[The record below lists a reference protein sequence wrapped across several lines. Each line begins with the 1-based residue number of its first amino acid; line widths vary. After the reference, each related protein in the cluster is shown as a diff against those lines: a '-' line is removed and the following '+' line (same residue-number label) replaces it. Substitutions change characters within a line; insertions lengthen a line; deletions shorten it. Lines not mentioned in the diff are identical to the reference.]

1 MALFE
6 AAWGDWLEALFVVA
20 VLSGLR
26 IGGLLGL
33 KWEDVDF
40 DGQTLRVHRQMIRAR
55 IGLGL
60 TPMTKTDSSRRAVS
74 VMRRGGEEG
83 RAIKALRQ
91 HRSRQLEEK
100 LRAGSLWQENDLVFT
115 LKSGRPLD
123 PATATQRYLHPVLE
137 WAGVK
142 RVGFHTL
149 RHTFASL
156 NILNGTHVKVVQEAL
171 GHSTTAE
178 TMNRYSHVLPSRQA
192 DAAERLNALF

>member
-1 MALFE
+1 M
-6 AAWGDWLEALFVVA
+6 VA

-33 KWEDVDF
+33 KWGDVDF
-40 DGQTLRVHRQMIRAR
+40 DGQSLRVHRQMIPAR
-55 IGLGL
+55 IGLL
-60 TPMTKTDSSRRAVS
+60 LQESRERHG
-74 VMRRGGEEG
+74 RGGEEG

-91 HRSRQLEEK
+91 YRSRQLEEK

-142 RVGFHTL
+142 RVGFHAL
-149 RHTFASL
+149 RHTFASP
-156 NILNGTHVKVVQEAL
+156 NILNGTHVRVVQEAL